1 MPLSPHI
8 IKHPIDDEEYANAA
22 PTIGTLMLA
31 HFSTPERHSTV
42 IYGADS
48 LFFATFPMRRIY
60 LRRALR
66 GEFDIFT
73 SENDYQA
80 RPVLWLLVQKTS
92 PGYHMI
98 IPVWR
103 GQLFW
108 SGLDTDKAV
117 ANAVEKMSLR
127 QGLHLS
133 EWHSFVC
140 DQRVRKTNAADNAKR
155 SKKPQVN

>member
-1 MPLSPHI
+1 MPLNPNLV
-8 IKHPIDDEEYANAA
+8 KHDLDDEEYANAC

-31 HFSTPERHSTV
+31 HFSTPERHNAL
-42 IYGADS
+42 IYGADG
-48 LFFATFPMRRIY
+48 LFFATYPMRRIY

-73 SENDYQA
+73 SENDYKT
-80 RPVLWLLVQKTS
+80 RPALWLLVQHTS
-92 PGYHMI
+92 PGHHMI
-98 IPVWR
+98 LPVWR

-108 SGLDTDKAV
+108 KDVDTDEAV
-117 ANAVEKMSLR
+117 ASALVEMSLR

-140 DQRVRKTNAADNAKR
+140 DQRVRKNDAADEAKR
-155 SKKPQVN
+155 SKRSQVN